1 MVDFCHFS
9 RETVSIA
16 ISILDRFMATPQG
29 HAAIINGEEFQLA
42 AMTSLYI
49 AVKIHEP
56 EIMSAS
62 LISTLSRGAHTTK
75 NVERMEQKIL
85 HAVRWRVNPP
95 TSLSFVRQYIK
106 LLPQEF
112 LDEETKTTLY
122 DVTKFQSEL
131 AVADYT
137 FISIPQSSVAYASLM
152 NALESMCLD
161 NTLFGCIC
169 SILSQAA
176 DIDVRSHALAF
187 VQVKLCEAVTRQ
199 AQAGADPLMN
209 NKAINKCAMNIAQS
223 SIRDP
228 HRTSYKASPCT
239 VTRMEC

>member
-1 MVDFCHFS
+1 
-9 RETVSIA
+9 
-16 ISILDRFMATPQG
+16 MATPQG

-122 DVTKFQSEL
+122 DVPNSNL
-131 AVADYT
+131 N
-137 FISIPQSSVAYASLM
+137 L
-152 NALESMCLD
+152 L
-161 NTLFGCIC
+161 
-169 SILSQAA
+169 
-176 DIDVRSHALAF
+176 
-187 VQVKLCEAVTRQ
+187 
-199 AQAGADPLMN
+199 
-209 NKAINKCAMNIAQS
+209 
-223 SIRDP
+223 
-228 HRTSYKASPCT
+228 
-239 VTRMEC
+239 